1 MDRKTGYQHGP
12 KLPPTVVDNSARN
25 RAGIHVKGRTISR
38 VIPRQHLRQQ
48 GRLIVTICPVPMA
61 LYFLQGNDVCVGQS
75 IGNAR
80 NIVTAVTA
88 EPVLDVIADE
98 LQRIPPMKSSLL
110 PCVRPVMLSKAPD
123 GSV

>member
-1 MDRKTGYQHGP
+1 
-12 KLPPTVVDNSARN
+12 
-25 RAGIHVKGRTISR
+25 
-38 VIPRQHLRQQ
+38 
-48 GRLIVTICPVPMA
+48 MA

-110 PCVRPVMLSKAPD
+110 PRVRPVMLSIAPD